1 MGVGLLSGKY
11 SGVSENSLESDSVGI
26 SPFMFKSLIG
36 KNHVDFSSKQ
46 QQDAQEFYLH
56 LIDVLDKN
64 KNNRPDK
71 VNPVD
76 ALTFAV
82 EDRFE
87 CTTSG
92 KVKYIRRNEY
102 CLPLPIPLHLASN
115 LSEVKAYESRLKDA
129 ETKGE
134 KL

>member
-1 MGVGLLSGKY
+1 
-11 SGVSENSLESDSVGI
+11 
-26 SPFMFKSLIG
+26 MFKSLIG
-36 KNHVDFSSKQ
+36 KNHADFSSKQ

-56 LIDVLDKN
+56 LIDILDKN
-64 KNNRPDK
+64 KNNRHDRS
-71 VNPVD
+71 NPVD

-87 CTTSG
+87 CTSSG

-115 LSEVKAYESRLKDA
+115 LPEVKAYEARLKDA
-129 ETKGE
+129 EFKGE
-134 KL
+134 RL